1 MQASIFLGIIIVVV
15 FLFLYFDNYYW
26 EKIKKPTYTEEQLLE
41 NIKRVKLEIK
51 SIQQKGNFTR
61 EQMDYKLDVLDYWEH
76 EYERTK
82 KYNEK
87 HNKSTP

>member
-1 MQASIFLGIIIVVV
+1 MHISIFLGIILLIV

-26 EKIKKPTYTEEQLLE
+26 EKVKKPTYTEEQILE
-41 NIKRVKLEIK
+41 NIKRVRLEIK
-51 SIQQKGNFTR
+51 VLQRKGSYNR
-61 EQMDYKLDVLDYWEH
+61 EELDYKLDVLDYWEH

>member
-1 MQASIFLGIIIVVV
+1 MNVIWPIIIFVCAIA
-15 FLFLYFDNYYW
+15 FIFIDHYYW
-26 EKIKKPTYTEEQLLE
+26 EKIKKPEYTEEQLLE

-51 SIQQKGNFTR
+51 SMQHKGGYTR
-61 EQMDYKLDVLDYWEH
+61 EDMDYKLDVLDYWEH

-87 HNKSTP
+87 HRK